1 MVIEEFT
8 TESGV
13 RVRIC
18 DDYMAPKGSEAERR
32 AIEEQRRVAHQIL
45 VSAARRKVAE
55 SNNDSTPTFTPKT
68 TIQTSTTENN
78 QTQKP

>member
-1 MVIEEFT
+1 MVIHEFT

-18 DDYMAPKGSEAERR
+18 DDYMAPKGSEQERR

-45 VSAARRKVAE
+45 VNAARRMQQQINDNE
-55 SNNDSTPTFTPKT
+55 S
-68 TIQTSTTENN
+68 EAV
-78 QTQKP
+78 